1 MIFARDNQA
10 SMANL
15 YGTTLATGSTV
26 KDVEQWP
33 DRIKKVTTADI
44 QEVAAKYLCRRPFRH
59 RLPAALRPGA
69 ELT

>member
-1 MIFARDNQA
+1 
-10 SMANL
+10 MANL

-26 KDVEQWP
+26 KDIEEWP

-44 QEVAAKYLCRRPFRH
+44 QKVAAKYLVRRPFRH
-59 RLPAALRPGA
+59 RLSAAFRSGA